1 MKWFEEH
8 KELMAGS
15 DDEAPGSSFRAIAKI
30 ADEALGGQEMIQF
43 VREGFLSQKTFG
55 EFLGVGESTVAGWM
69 KSGSFPDYAK
79 RATLAAYYSNK
90 YFRQLKDAKRDATR
104 PKVVKDGERY
114 SIVRFKVDE
123 AGVTVGEVLARDIPT
138 KKAAL
143 VFGSGIRAWELLGE
157 TERLIDHELEA
168 MDPLHSEWIQELKDE
183 IGLERAR
190 TFAHDKLLELERE
203 RKEAI
208 KNLNLDN
215 LDLEDSLSME
225 PTKKV
230 DDIVVGEED
239 CDV

>member
-15 DDEAPGSSFRAIAKI
+15 DNEAPGSSYRAIAKI

-43 VREGFLSQKTFG
+43 VREGFLSQKAFG

-104 PKVVKDGERY
+104 PKLVKDGDRY

-123 AGVTVGEVLARDIPT
+123 AGVTIGEVLARDIPT

-143 VFGSGIRAWELLGE
+143 VFASGLRAWELLE
-157 TERLIDHELEA
+157 EAEEVIDHEIESRSGFVETDHLER
-168 MDPLHSEWIQELKDE
+168 LKAE
-183 IGLERAR
+183 IGSERAR

-208 KNLNLDN
+208 ENLNLDV
-215 LDLEDSLSME
+215 LLSIE
-225 PTKKV
+225 PTKKAG
-230 DDIVVGEED
+230 DIVEDEED
-239 CDV
+239 GDV

>member
-8 KELMAGS
+8 KERMVGS
-15 DDEAPGSSFRAIAKI
+15 DDEAPGSSYRAIAKI
-30 ADEALGGQEMIQF
+30 ADEALGGHDMIRF
-43 VREGFLSQKTFG
+43 VREGFLSQKAFG

-90 YFRQLKDAKRDATR
+90 YFRKLKEAKRDATR
-104 PKVVKDGERY
+104 PKVVEDGDRY

-123 AGVTVGEVLARDIPT
+123 AGVTAGEVLARDIPT

-143 VFGSGIRAWELLGE
+143 VLAGSIRAWELLGE
-157 TERLIDHELEA
+157 TEHLIDHELESR
-168 MDPLHSEWIQELKDE
+168 DPQDSAWIQELKDE

-203 RKEAI
+203 RKETFTE
-208 KNLNLDN
+208 LNLD
-215 LDLEDSLSME
+215 DLVIPESIKTDE
-225 PTKKV
+225 AEA
-230 DDIVVGEED
+230 GQ
-239 CDV
+239 

>member
-1 MKWFEEH
+1 MKWFDEH

-15 DDEAPGSSFRAIAKI
+15 DDEVPGSSYRTIAKI
-30 ADEALGGQEMIQF
+30 ADDALGEKEMVQF
-43 VREGFLSQKTFG
+43 VRDAFFSQKAFG

-79 RATLAAYYSNK
+79 RATLAAHYSNQ

-104 PKVVKDGERY
+104 PKVVKDGDRY

-123 AGVTVGEVLARDIPT
+123 VGVTIGEVLARDIPT

-143 VFGSGIRAWELLGE
+143 VFAGGIRAWELLGE
-157 TERLIDHELEA
+157 TEHLINHELES
-168 MDPLHSEWIQELKDE
+168 MDPEDSAWIQELKDE
-183 IGLERAR
+183 IGLERTR

-208 KNLNLDN
+208 TDLNLD
-215 LDLEDSLSME
+215 DLLSME
-225 PTKKV
+225 PAKKAV
-230 DDIVVGEED
+230 DVIQNEED
-239 CDV
+239 SDD

>member
-1 MKWFEEH
+1 MKWFDEH

-15 DDEAPGSSFRAIAKI
+15 DDEAPGSSYRAIAEI
-30 ADEALGGQEMIQF
+30 ADEALGEKDMVQF
-43 VREGFLSQKTFG
+43 VRDAFPSQKAFG

-90 YFRQLKDAKRDATR
+90 YFRQLKEAKRDAAR
-104 PKVVKDGERY
+104 PKVVKDGDRY

-123 AGVTVGEVLARDIPT
+123 AGVTIGEVLARDIPT

-143 VFGSGIRAWELLGE
+143 VFAGGLRAWELLGE
-157 TERLIDHELEA
+157 TEHLIDHELES
-168 MDPLHSEWIQELKDE
+168 MDPEDSAWIQELKDE

-190 TFAHDKLLELERE
+190 TFEHDKLLERERE

-208 KNLNLDN
+208 ENLNLD
-215 LDLEDSLSME
+215 DLLSIE
-225 PTKKV
+225 PTKKAG
-230 DDIVVGEED
+230 DIVEYGED
-239 CDV
+239 GDV